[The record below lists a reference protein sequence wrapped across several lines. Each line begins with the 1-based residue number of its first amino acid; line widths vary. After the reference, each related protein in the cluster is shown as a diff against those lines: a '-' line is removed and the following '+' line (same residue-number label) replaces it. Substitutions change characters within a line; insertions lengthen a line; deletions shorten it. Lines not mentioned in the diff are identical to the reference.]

1 MPAGGYLD
9 RVPDIEL
16 PKAPRGRTRFF
27 NKNEITRLFEACA
40 RSKNKHLPAMVAL
53 AIHTGMRKS
62 EILGL
67 KWERIELDKTPGN
80 THIRLYDTKNG
91 EARGVPLSQDAVAAL
106 TALEENSTKRIGS
119 VVQARE
125 WRGLG
130 TNSDR
135 V

>member
-1 MPAGGYLD
+1 
-9 RVPDIEL
+9 
-16 PKAPRGRTRFF
+16 
-27 NKNEITRLFEACA
+27 
-40 RSKNKHLPAMVAL
+40 MVAL